1 MTITSIVVSVSHTV
15 SRVITVDGSID
26 KTQPSIPQETLP
38 LRVLFGGQITC
49 EL

>member
-26 KTQPSIPQETLP
+26 KTQPSIRIGTRNTSVEG
-38 LRVLFGGQITC
+38 FIWWSDHM
-49 EL
+49 